1 MFAYSRYLY
10 VCVCMCECVWL
21 VFISFFR
28 RNIFFGFFSLSKHT
42 LFFFHFF
49 FFVNVP
55 SPSVCPHRK
64 HLASIP
70 KSILEKKTFVLK
82 KELRKQNK
90 TKISFLRYSPHI
102 CVISRDELL
111 FQLILFFFFSNNLLR
126 LMINHKKLRRRDDSS
141 CI

>member
-1 MFAYSRYLY
+1 
-10 VCVCMCECVWL
+10 MCL
-21 VFISFFR
+21 VSFYFFFSKKYFFR
-28 RNIFFGFFSLSKHT
+28 FLFTLKTHT
-42 LFFFHFF
+42 LFFHFF